1 MCEYPFH
8 RLVAEDEHCLNIM
21 GQYSLRRDQNDFL
34 IKTYPNDACKMSV
47 G

>member
-1 MCEYPFH
+1 MCEYPFY
-8 RLVAEDEHCLNIM
+8 LLFAEDEHYLNIR
-21 GQYSLRRDQNDFL
+21 GQYSLRCDQNDFF